1 MEENKLNSDLKEN
14 YFNLKKIPKEYLLK
28 KINVEKFPKLKK
40 NLDSFFN
47 DANKYFQT
55 KYNDKYLLL
64 DIRNINDKNK
74 TSSLFLEDYNNKNN
88 KLLLYRN
95 NKSSVDTTNKSI
107 SNKTNISRKIKI
119 KRDKKKFISV
129 DENQLKH
136 GQRYIDDKELDNI
149 YQIFKELHKLNKNKT
164 NNFITFKELYSNK
177 NNISLDQSK
186 GPKILTYDN
195 NRTTTNF
202 HKNDLI
208 KIKDNK
214 ENSSNK
220 YRTLTS
226 NNGIKFNLT
235 FNENNINN
243 NKILKKNKNKSL
255 NEIDYYK
262 SSSTEF
268 TQVYKYK
275 NKIKNKKFLLKIN
288 NQLMIKDIK
297 ERNKLI
303 KMQNQ
308 YIPSELCNITQ
319 KEIAK
324 NLALQEKAFLNHSRN
339 KKYEFK
345 LNNYLSHKLKKS
357 KKKLLLFEEE
367 NYRPNIETIIKLNN
381 LQNKLN
387 PEKIYNWTQ
396 DIHSS
401 EYNINNQILSSEETI
416 RNPQKMKIF
425 SPLKNKILENSE
437 YITRKIPLKQ
447 LKNLKKNLGNISK
460 NYESLFINGV
470 NLLKLESD
478 ISKKLRRKKILNN
491 FESLISPDN
500 LKSNDIYYHI
510 NSKMQNIK

>member
-1 MEENKLNSDLKEN
+1 M
-14 YFNLKKIPKEYLLK
+14 
-28 KINVEKFPKLKK
+28 
-40 NLDSFFN
+40 
-47 DANKYFQT
+47 
-55 KYNDKYLLL
+55 
-64 DIRNINDKNK
+64 
-74 TSSLFLEDYNNKNN
+74 
-88 KLLLYRN
+88 
-95 NKSSVDTTNKSI
+95 
-107 SNKTNISRKIKI
+107 
-119 KRDKKKFISV
+119 
-129 DENQLKH
+129 
-136 GQRYIDDKELDNI
+136 
-149 YQIFKELHKLNKNKT
+149 HKLNKNKT

-202 HKNDLI
+202 YKNDLI

-416 RNPQKMKIF
+416 RNPQRMKIF

-478 ISKKLRRKKILNN
+478 ISKKLKRKKILNN
-491 FESLISPDN
+491 FERLISPDN
-500 LKSNDIYYHI
+500 LKTNDLYYHI
-510 NSKMQNIK
+510 NSKMQNIKKIEL